1 MRNLLIAALAM
12 CSFAAERKVDP
23 TFLRRHIPD
32 VAVGASDISTSSCHY
47 RPLFGAGDS
56 EAQVAHGVS
65 RFAELTVDARGA
77 CKDWNYAAEEQVFV
91 ILEGAGRLQYGTEGV
106 QVKRHDFM
114 YLPAGVTHG
123 ISNPGASPLKLM
135 VAGFRV
141 ASGTPPPGKLQI
153 ANIDDVP
160 LQTVG
165 GHPDS
170 VRYRL
175 LMGDTS
181 SKRDRIAAG
190 HLLVSLYL
198 MEFQPGGTNAPHHHD
213 NEEEIYLLLDGAGD
227 MVAGG
232 GVDGVEGRHPAR
244 PGDAYFFRLNCT
256 VGFYNA
262 DRGISRILAFRST
275 YPR

>member
-1 MRNLLIAALAM
+1 V
-12 CSFAAERKVDP
+12 KKGD
-23 TFLRRHIPD
+23 FL
-32 VAVGASDISTSSCHY
+32 
-47 RPLFGAGDS
+47 
-56 EAQVAHGVS
+56 
-65 RFAELTVDARGA
+65 
-77 CKDWNYAAEEQVFV
+77 
-91 ILEGAGRLQYGTEGV
+91 
-106 QVKRHDFM
+106 

-123 ISNPGASPLKLM
+123 ISNPGAGPLKLI

-141 ASGTPPPGKLQI
+141 AAGTPPPPKLQI
-153 ANIDDVP
+153 ANIADVP
-160 LQTVG
+160 AQTVE

-190 HLLVSLYL
+190 HRLVSLYL
-198 MEFQPGGTNAPHHHD
+198 MEFQTGGTNAPHHHD
-213 NEEEIYLLLDGAGD
+213 NEEEIYVLVEGAGD

-232 GVDGVEGRHPAR
+232 GLDGIEGRHPAR

-256 VGFYNA
+256 VGFYNGN
-262 DRGISRILAFRST
+262 RGVSRILAFRST